1 MAQSCLKYLS
11 PSLSNL
17 KLDIVCFSILNH
29 FSGKIF
35 VKKAIKD
42 RKFKLVLKPHL
53 NKSTVFISKPI
64 STFQYDKC
72 VEIKLLKEIELFE
85 CQS

>member
-11 PSLSNL
+11 PSLSNVM
-17 KLDIVCFSILNH
+17 LDIVYFSISNR
-29 FSGKIF
+29 FSVKRF

-53 NKSTVFISKPI
+53 NKSTVFIFKPI